1 MAQQSP
7 PLMDTAQLA
16 ARYATGADTEF
27 TADQF
32 DQFEFT
38 PEGNLIYSMVGDEY
52 AYEVAGVDTPNPTIT
67 IVSSPRSGSRRVPVA
82 PGTGFYSKITEQ
94 LGAALQNK
102 MAVEGVPAAPEP
114 PRDEFPAGSIHE
126 GIDIRRNQRLNEA
139 PFKVAE
145 HFGPADIEMPRQNP
159 PTIRE
164 AIATEEAALGERLG
178 EIDEMQM
185 SGMGGGMP
193 QSYRSEQEVEAREQ
207 SGLDTLRQILRR
219 AIRPGERKVRRE
231 ARRGGE

>member
-67 IVSSPRSGSRRVPVA
+67 IVSSPRSGTRRVPVA
-82 PGTGFYSKITEQ
+82 PGTGFHAKITEQ
-94 LGAALQNK
+94 LGAALQSK
-102 MAVEGVPAAPEP
+102 MAAEGGPPEEIGATGWP
-114 PRDEFPAGSIHE
+114 VGSVHE

-145 HFGPADIEMPRQNP
+145 HFVPADIDMPRAMP
-159 PTIRE
+159 PTIPE

-185 SGMGGGMP
+185 SGMEGGMP

-219 AIRPGERKVRRE
+219 AVRPAERKVRRE

>member
-16 ARYATGADTEF
+16 ARYATAGDQFA
-27 TADQF
+27 ADQF

-38 PEGNLIYSMVGDEY
+38 PEGNFIYSMVGDEY

-67 IVSSPRSGSRRVPVA
+67 IVSSPRSGTRRVPVA

-102 MAVEGVPAAPEP
+102 MAAEGVPATPEP
-114 PRDEFPAGSIHE
+114 PRDEFPPGSIHE
-126 GIDIRRNQRLNEA
+126 GIEIRRNQRLNEA

-145 HFGPADIEMPRQNP
+145 HFGPADVEMPRTMP
-159 PTIRE
+159 PTVRE

-185 SGMGGGMP
+185 SDIEGGMP
-193 QSYRSEQEVEAREQ
+193 QSYRSEQEVAAREQ

-219 AIRPGERKVRRE
+219 AVRPAERKVRRE
-231 ARRGGE
+231 ERRGGK